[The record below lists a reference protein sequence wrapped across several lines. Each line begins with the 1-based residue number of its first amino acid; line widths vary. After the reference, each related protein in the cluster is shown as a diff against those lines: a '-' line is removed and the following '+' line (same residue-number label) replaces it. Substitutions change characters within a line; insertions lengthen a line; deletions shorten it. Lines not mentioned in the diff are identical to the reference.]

1 MPQVHCARSRPDRC
15 DRFPQNERI
24 SAEVNRLERREAPEI
39 RGCPRVLPIIRLK
52 GNPLG
57 RVGFQNCH
65 SHNRWR
71 SLSSA
76 WLAGDIWWSSRIAF
90 LVTGFRPAKGGL
102 PVVMRRILLRSG
114 ERLWKKVTRRLMV
127 GRNCDIAALFPS
139 PSHFLFGS
147 CRAVGRKINH
157 LRIRPA
163 FYTIWRVVRLHP
175 RHFLAI
181 NVLDW

>member
-1 MPQVHCARSRPDRC
+1 MLIFISKYRDSSILRNEVVRSSY
-15 DRFPQNERI
+15 EK
-24 SAEVNRLERREAPEI
+24 SV
-39 RGCPRVLPIIRLK
+39 
-52 GNPLG
+52 
-57 RVGFQNCH
+57 
-65 SHNRWR
+65 SHNQCPETRQSNFNTNDVHVVDGNR
-71 SLSSA
+71 
-76 WLAGDIWWSSRIAF
+76 AGRGVRIAF

-163 FYTIWRVVRLHP
+163 FYTIWRGVSLHLGIGSGH
-175 RHFLAI
+175 R
-181 NVLDW
+181 